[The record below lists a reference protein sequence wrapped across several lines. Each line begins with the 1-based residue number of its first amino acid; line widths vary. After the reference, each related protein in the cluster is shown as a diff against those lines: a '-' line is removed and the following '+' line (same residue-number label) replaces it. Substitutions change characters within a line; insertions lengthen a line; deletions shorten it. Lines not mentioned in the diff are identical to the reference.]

1 MELRGI
7 RIERATGEGTVIGSL
22 KFQSIQPLAFDGS
35 GRLLVFDAHR
45 PIGRD

>member
-22 KFQSIQPLAFDGS
+22 GFQSIQPLAFDGS